1 MNKCRILFL
10 IYPYPKGDFRCL
22 QALTILGAW
31 VPFSG
36 LGMKNTTI
44 KSSHYL
50 IGFYSVKIKPDK
62 IFKKNITK
70 SYFSELIIKKTFWHI
85 YTEVPPQRNNREDN
99 KQIIEVANLWPNSLI
114 GNELEPDDE
123 VKNGKWPDWLRNSTQ
138 LPTKLYTFTTYRY
151 YKKNPLMG
159 LFRVLGISME

>member
-1 MNKCRILFL
+1 
-10 IYPYPKGDFRCL
+10 
-22 QALTILGAW
+22 
-31 VPFSG
+31 
-36 LGMKNTTI
+36 
-44 KSSHYL
+44 
-50 IGFYSVKIKPDK
+50 
-62 IFKKNITK
+62 
-70 SYFSELIIKKTFWHI
+70 
-85 YTEVPPQRNNREDN
+85 
-99 KQIIEVANLWPNSLI
+99 VANLWPNSLI